1 LSGSGASISS
11 DSGTRITGIIGIL
24 LGVFT
29 IVELV
34 SFLVVVATTALP
46 TPENWLSEFS
56 ANQDTFAFFAVGVT
70 LQSTFVI
77 AFAGGFSGIVRKRS
91 PGVSS
96 AAALLVATA
105 VLTNA
110 IGHLL
115 DIGSLFAILQAPSTA
130 AYATDATYFA
140 AVVDNFTNNL
150 SELIFLLVG
159 IGLLLFAWVIWKG
172 EIFPKWL
179 SYVLLIGGVLG
190 VLATLPPFPI
200 FAEGIPIIF
209 GVWGFGAGRVLLR
222 TESMMAEPAK

>member
-1 LSGSGASISS
+1 
-11 DSGTRITGIIGIL
+11 
-24 LGVFT
+24 
-29 IVELV
+29 
-34 SFLVVVATTALP
+34 
-46 TPENWLSEFS
+46 
-56 ANQDTFAFFAVGVT
+56 
-70 LQSTFVI
+70 
-77 AFAGGFSGIVRKRS
+77 
-91 PGVSS
+91 
-96 AAALLVATA
+96 
-105 VLTNA
+105 
-110 IGHLL
+110 
-115 DIGSLFAILQAPSTA
+115 LQAPSTA